1 MAGEEKRQKDGRP
14 PVRNLFFYEQPT
26 RKITSG
32 PAASKEAK
40 CFYYLTC
47 YSAMYPQNLCPN
59 NNNNLSKNSF

>member
-1 MAGEEKRQKDGRP
+1 MAGEEEKRQKDGRP

-40 CFYYLTC
+40 CFYY
-47 YSAMYPQNLCPN
+47 
-59 NNNNLSKNSF
+59 